1 MSDPD
6 FDPAIERAYRVTPEF
21 ADSAL
26 FDAEVAVRLEKRWR
40 WRRAILGVLGLC
52 GAAVVLN
59 QFVKIQVS
67 GLFGD
72 GSIGRIVAR
81 EERSEAFATVK
92 HLSTQLGLADVSL
105 GVLSGPYLLIL
116 FGAGLTI
123 VLAAMAVQLSKT
135 L

>member
-26 FDAEVAVRLEKRWR
+26 FDAEVAVRLESRWR
-40 WRRAILGVLGLC
+40 WRRAILAVLGLS
-52 GAAVVLN
+52 GAFLVLN
-59 QFVKIQVS
+59 QFVKIQIA
-67 GLFGD
+67 GLFTD
-72 GSIGRIVAR
+72 GSLGRIVAR

-92 HLSTQLGLADVSL
+92 QLSGQLGLADVSL
-105 GVLSGPYLLIL
+105 GALSGPYILIL
-116 FGAGLTI
+116 FGAALTI
-123 VLAAMAVQLSKT
+123 ALGFMAVQLSKS